1 MIKRYGKIFLLM
13 FVLAPLL
20 FTGCEKT
27 TVVNSEDLLGEWVA
41 ESKADTIRFVDK
53 GNFFHSS
60 KDFSFSNY
68 EYSVEGDSMTVL
80 YIGFLKI
87 YVQPTTHY
95 FELKE
100 DELMIDF
107 SNDQCFGFPKEKMH
121 YKRIN
126 RLILE

>member
-1 MIKRYGKIFLLM
+1 MKIKRYFQIVVVLM
-13 FVLAPLL
+13 AVIL
-20 FTGCEKT
+20 FAGCEKT
-27 TVVNSEDLLGEWVA
+27 TVVNGEDLLGEWVV

-68 EYSVEGDSMTVL
+68 EYSIDGDSMTVL
-80 YIGFLKI
+80 YVGFLKI

-95 FELKE
+95 FELNG
-100 DELMIDF
+100 DDLMIDF
-107 SNDQCFGFPKEKMH
+107 SNVQCFGFPKEKLH